1 MGGRKQIF
9 ALQGPLLGAGG
20 ASLQIQLPAAAGC
33 SVGSEQ
39 AKGRSRQPGLG
50 PGVLKPDVA
59 FSAVPSPGI
68 WQQHQHLLLHVTA
81 AQEEPGSP
89 SWVPPIQAA

>member
-1 MGGRKQIF
+1 MRWVAESKYLHCRG
-9 ALQGPLLGAGG
+9 LCSVLEVP
-20 ASLQIQLPAAAGC
+20 PNAAASSCRMQCGIRM
-33 SVGSEQ
+33 
-39 AKGRSRQPGLG
+39 GRSRQPGLG

-89 SWVPPIQAA
+89 SWVPIQAA